1 MSRADKVNV
10 VDGLTS
16 RLEDAPFVALA
27 DYRGISVEEVNALR
41 NKFREAGI
49 HYEVIKN
56 KLAKRAIAG
65 SDKEALN
72 DLLIG
77 MTSWII
83 SGEDPI
89 AAAKVLKAETKTLVK
104 EEKFSIKGGFFD
116 GEVLD
121 SKGVIDVA
129 ELPSKDELFA
139 MLLGLLQ
146 KGPQQ
151 VLGVVQAPGRD
162 LVNLLKN
169 FESKLAEDG
178 E

>member
-1 MSRADKVNV
+1 MSREEKANV
-10 VDGLTS
+10 VDGLTT
-16 RLEDAPFVALA
+16 RLENAPFVALA
-27 DYRGISVEEVNALR
+27 DYRGITVEEVNALR
-41 NKFREAGI
+41 NKFREAGV

-72 DLLIG
+72 DLLVG

-89 AAAKVLKAETKTLVK
+89 AAAKVLKAETKGLVK
-104 EEKFSIKGGFFD
+104 EEKFNIKGGFFD
-116 GEVLD
+116 GEILD
-121 SKGVIDVA
+121 SKGVDNVA

-169 FESKLAEDG
+169 FESKLAEGG